1 MPVVSDPKPI
11 FFKSPQEFYDW
22 LEEHHESETEVYVGF
37 HKTHT
42 GKRAMSW
49 SEAVDQGLCWGWID
63 TRSNSIDEDR
73 YMQRFTP
80 RKPGSNWSAVNVS
93 KVAALTKAGRMH
105 PAGLRAYEARS
116 ESRTG
121 VYSFE
126 QGQEPTLTR
135 DQRRAFR
142 AEPDA
147 WAFFSSTPPS
157 YRRAATWWVISA
169 KQAATRDRRLAQ
181 LIEDSRAGRRIRQL
195 TRPSDR

>member
-1 MPVVSDPKPI
+1 MEPI
-11 FFKSPQEFYDW
+11 YFATPAEFRAW
-22 LEEHHESETEVYVGF
+22 LEEHHETDTELIVGF
-37 HKTHT
+37 YKKASGVPSIT
-42 GKRAMSW
+42 W
-49 SEAVDQGLCWGWID
+49 PEAVDEALCFGWID
-63 TRSNSIDEDR
+63 SVRRTVDEDR
-73 YMQRFTP
+73 YTNRFTP
-80 RKPGSNWSAVNVS
+80 RKRGSNWSAVNVR
-93 KVAALTKAGRMH
+93 KVAALTKEGRMH

-142 AEPDA
+142 ADPEA

-169 KQAATRDRRLAQ
+169 KQQATRDRRLAQ